1 MHNHAVIN
9 APASADP
16 VPMRFHVQHVF
27 DGLYVELIAFSVF
40 VFGLLLSRF
49 VKPTY
54 QNWKNSGNFLYSP
67 FIQKIKPIRNDYY
80 LNKWSS
86 VIRMSPTEICLHLL
100 TFLSMNLARFGFLRP
115 KPRDFGMPCRNLE
128 SQRFRYF
135 VAHLKM
141 LRDRCRELSFGPM

>member
-1 MHNHAVIN
+1 MHNH
-9 APASADP
+9 ADP
-16 VPMRFHVQHVF
+16 VPMRFQVQHVF

-100 TFLSMNLARFGFLRP
+100 TFSHVLHQA
-115 KPRDFGMPCRNLE
+115 
-128 SQRFRYF
+128 
-135 VAHLKM
+135 
-141 LRDRCRELSFGPM
+141 